1 MIEDKMSKGERL
13 NGDESWLYA
22 KMVAQT
28 KTANKLYMRQS
39 VIGVQNQSVTRK
51 MGFRRALKEEDE
63 EDIEEEEEELAEE
76 GEKASD

>member
-1 MIEDKMSKGERL
+1 
-13 NGDESWLYA
+13 
-22 KMVAQT
+22 
-28 KTANKLYMRQS
+28 MRQS